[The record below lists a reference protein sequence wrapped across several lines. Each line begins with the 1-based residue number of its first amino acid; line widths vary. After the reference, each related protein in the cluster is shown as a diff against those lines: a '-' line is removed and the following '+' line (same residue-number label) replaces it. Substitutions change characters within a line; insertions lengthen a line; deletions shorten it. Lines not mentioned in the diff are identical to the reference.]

1 MMISY
6 PHYISCLSIVQQIQS
21 NLQDGEGNHA
31 DSRSDHQGVAVGE
44 GILLL
49 LLDTN

>member
-1 MMISY
+1 MSISY
-6 PHYISCLSIVQQIQS
+6 LSVVQPVEDH
-21 NLQDGEGNHA
+21 LQDGEGDHA